1 MILTLRQPCFAPWLG
16 FFHELKKSDVHV
28 FLDDVQYGKN
38 SWNNRNKIRSG
49 PGEEG
54 WSWLTVPVL
63 TKYKSKQLL
72 NEAKIDYTK
81 NWREKHLRTL
91 RYHYAKA
98 PFYEEVMTYLDD
110 LFSKVG
116 DNSFWQFSYLNILN
130 RAFILDMSDKL
141 DIGCQFITSSQ
152 LEKKGKKLDLVIDIC
167 KKTGA
172 DKYITGVLG
181 KDYIDEQRFKDE
193 GIELI
198 WNEYKS
204 PEYSQVYE
212 PFIPNLSVIDAW
224 ANLGL
229 EGIKEL
235 I

>member
-1 MILTLRQPCFAPWLG
+1 MSVLSIRQPCLFPWLG

-38 SWNNRNKIRSG
+38 SWNNRNKIRRG
-49 PGEEG
+49 LPGAG

-63 TKYKSKQLL
+63 TKDKSKQLL

-91 RYHYAKA
+91 EYHYAKA
-98 PFYEEVMTYLDD
+98 PYIEEVLEILKTLY
-110 LFSKVG
+110 SY
-116 DNSFWQFSYLNILN
+116 NFWHLECLNT
-130 RAFILDMSDKL
+130 AFISFVAWKL
-141 DIGCQFITSSQ
+141 GLKCKLVMASKIGH
-152 LEKKGKKLDLVIDIC
+152 EGKKLDLVIDIC

-172 DKYITGVLG
+172 DTYITGVLG

-204 PEYSQVYE
+204 PEYRQVYE

-229 EGIKEL
+229 EGIKEM